1 VCVCACH
8 CVCITVCVN
17 ENFTAIYFYRNTI
30 SYAIAAFLLI
40 SFHAAVHAHVIKV
53 DGSNGNDDPTCY
65 SGNGGSCKTLPYALL
80 NGMASSTTIMIQ
92 KGIYNL
98 SLDSMSFYN
107 MTNVT
112 VVGDGSDATKI
123 ACIFG
128 AGLSFFNTDRLTLAN
143 FTLLSGG
150 KIMKSTSVN
159 TTTGEA
165 AVFRVALYLLD
176 CSNVTIDGLMITNST
191 GTGMA
196 MFDVT
201 GKIEIVNSIFQHN
214 RALETEELPGGGG
227 VYITFTYCKP
237 GITQPCDISV
247 TRNAIYR
254 VHNCSFLS
262 NMATPSKSTR
272 IFLPLPIASIHRQ
285 FGRGGGLHFVLRGV
299 AENNSITVA
308 NSRFHDNSAVWGGGM
323 NIAILDSC
331 KGNQIQLENL
341 VFENNYLPYNGFVNT
356 TGTGGGAIR
365 ISVFPE
371 IAYNYTTN
379 IYIISSTF
387 NNNFAAF
394 GGGVSSEFKREETNS
409 TVFISFVQCKWYR
422 NVARLGSAV
431 DAYVHP
437 YPFGE
442 VANFIFDTCRFI
454 ENTNHY
460 SDLHVKLL
468 GHGTIYAL
476 SVPIT
481 FKNRNTLSGN
491 YGSALVA
498 ISTFY
503 IFYNEAVVVFE
514 NNKAEN
520 GGAISL
526 FESSYII
533 LYEDI
538 ELNFTNNIATGKG
551 GAIYSTGVTQRDLIS
566 SHYCFIVYSNLSVS
580 PYKWKEKNIRVT
592 FSHNHAKYG
601 NSIFATTLY
610 TCVWEGLIGLKEI
623 QLEDIEQVFYWNETF
638 RYEGVHN
645 ISSLDQEISS
655 EGAYIKNIKNDG
667 YNISPGQL
675 YNFMFDLQND
685 REEKI
690 DTALF
695 ATINDSSVG
704 VVVDDQSYS
713 NGYTKLQGNPGSILG
728 MEIVTLSSLPLSV
741 TITINLDDCPPGFYS
756 SYGNSPNE
764 TICKCSVNVPGKDY
778 IGIIQC
784 DATDLV
790 AYFKP
795 AHYAGYIKKGNRS
808 VLLTSVCP
816 EGYCSDS
823 GSYLQLPSNSSAV
836 ALDNIICKP
845 QHRTGTLCGKCADG
859 YYIYANSFDFKCGK
873 CTIPRVW
880 EIVIYIFSKYITLIV
895 FLLIISFYNVSLVKG
910 PLNAFVLFSQ
920 SLPYMDIYAGG
931 RIDMPNKTAVKIY
944 RFFYGMWD
952 LNFLEVLTP
961 YICVLR
967 VQSAL
972 QMMLFDLIPV
982 VIVAAVP
989 YIIYRFQSSL
999 EKVYRCE
1006 RITRK
1011 PFIAI
1016 VYHVKSMT
1024 KKITALKCI
1033 EKFSNSIKG
1042 FVFHKPEGTFNH
1054 SQSNRSSNDIE
1065 TSQERQKSRN
1075 QNVYYKF
1082 RIHALLTIVILC
1094 YARVTALAFDLLSY
1108 ATLHG
1113 SSKDDSD
1120 DSLRVF
1126 RYDGTLKYNEHGYYI
1141 FAASIALS
1149 IVIIIPMIL
1158 LIYPCCHIYKCC
1170 HIFPGKVTFIFAKI
1184 CCFFCMEA
1192 KPDDSIN
1199 NEGSF
1204 QYRCVCRP
1212 IRQNNFLPCNFQFCD
1227 KMYDSVQECYK
1238 KNNFVVVR
1246 ASALYL
1252 IYRLVTLAIYA
1263 FASSSEMQYLLQAGF
1278 FLLMLTINSCFQ
1290 PYDEGKKIYNIIDA
1304 CIFANLTLISVISY
1318 HRLHYEAQDLS
1329 DTNKAFIFQ
1338 TVLIYLPLLYLVTLI
1353 FWRMYK
1359 SYTKSNLH
1367 HHQLTNNDDSDD
1379 GAMLVSYDAASSK
1392 PENDT

>member
-1 VCVCACH
+1 MMMSNTDCH
-8 CVCITVCVN
+8 V
-17 ENFTAIYFYRNTI
+17 FYRFAVVN
-30 SYAIAAFLLI
+30 AVAASLLSI
-40 SFHAAVHAHVIKV
+40 ILIDSHVAVHARVIEV
-53 DGSNGNDDPTCY
+53 DDSNGNDNPTCS
-65 SGNGGSCKTLPYALL
+65 SGKSGPCKTLSYALL
-80 NGMASSTTIMIQ
+80 NHMASFTTIMIH
-92 KGIYNL
+92 KGTYNL
-98 SLDSMSFYN
+98 TLDDTSFYN

-112 VVGDGSDATKI
+112 IVGDGSDVTI
-123 ACIFG
+123 ITCSFG
-128 AGLSFFNTDRLTLAN
+128 AGLSFFNVDQLTLAN
-143 FTLLSGG
+143 FTLLGGG
-150 KIMKSTSVN
+150 KIMNSTSVN
-159 TTTGEA
+159 TTTGKA

-176 CSNVTIDGLMITNST
+176 CNDVTIDGLLITNST

-201 GKIEIVNSIFQHN
+201 GKIKIANSIFQYN

-227 VYITFTYCKP
+227 AYITFTYCKP
-237 GITQPCDISV
+237 GVTQPCDISAIQ
-247 TRNAIYR
+247 NAIYN

-262 NMATPSKSTR
+262 NVATPSEKAR

-299 AENNSITVA
+299 AEDNSITVA
-308 NSRFHDNSAVWGGGM
+308 NSRFCDNSAVWGGGM
-323 NIAILDSC
+323 NIALLDSC
-331 KGNQIQLENL
+331 KGNQILLENL
-341 VFENNYLPYNGFVNT
+341 VFQNNYLPYNGFVNT

-371 IAYNYTTN
+371 INYNYTTN
-379 IYIISSTF
+379 IYIINSTF

-394 GGGVSSEFKREETNS
+394 GGGVSTEFKREEANS
-409 TVFISFVQCKWYR
+409 TVLVSFVQCKWYR

-431 DAYVHP
+431 DAYIHP

-442 VANFIFDTCRFI
+442 VANFIFDTCSFI

-468 GHGTIYAL
+468 GHGTIY
-476 SVPIT
+476 
-481 FKNRNTLSGN
+481 TLSIPVTFRNKTTFCGN

-503 IFYNEAVVVFE
+503 IFYNGAMVAFE
-514 NNKAEN
+514 NNTAEN

-533 LYEDI
+533 LFEDI
-538 ELNFTNNIATGKG
+538 ELNFTNNTATGKG
-551 GAIYSTGVTQRDLIS
+551 GAIYSTGVTQRGLIS
-566 SHYCFIVYSNLSVS
+566 SHYCFIVHSNLSVP
-580 PYKWKEKNIRVT
+580 PYEWKQKNIRVT

-610 TCVWEGLIGLKEI
+610 TCVWEGLIGLKET
-623 QLEDIEQVFYWNETF
+623 QLEDIEQVFYWNGTF

-645 ISSLDQEISS
+645 ISALDQEISS
-655 EGAYIKNIKNDG
+655 EGAYIQNINNDG
-667 YNISPGQL
+667 YKISPGQL
-675 YNFMFDLQND
+675 YNFKFNLQND

-704 VVVDDQSYS
+704 AIVDDQSYS
-713 NGYTKLQGNPGSILG
+713 NGYTKVKGDPGSILG
-728 MEIVTLSSLPLSV
+728 MELITLSSLPLSV
-741 TITINLDDCPPGFYS
+741 TITIHLDDCPPGFYA

-764 TICKCSVNVPGKDY
+764 TICKCSVNVPGEDY

-790 AYFKP
+790 AYLKP
-795 AHYAGYIKKGNRS
+795 AHYAGYIKKGNSS
-808 VLLTSVCP
+808 VLLTSECP
-816 EGYCSDS
+816 EGYCSDN

-845 QHRTGTLCGKCADG
+845 QHRTGTLCGRCADD

-873 CTIPRVW
+873 CTIPRAW
-880 EIVIYIFSKYITLIV
+880 EIVIYTFSKYVALIA
-895 FLLIISFYNVSLVKG
+895 FLFIIGFYNISLVKG

-920 SLPYMDIYAGG
+920 SLSYMDIYAGG
-931 RIDMPNKTAVKIY
+931 RIDIPNVTAVNIY
-944 RFFYGMWD
+944 RFLYGMWD
-952 LNFLEVLTP
+952 LNFFEVLIP
-961 YICVLR
+961 NICVLR

-982 VIVAAVP
+982 VIVAAVA
-989 YIIYRFQSSL
+989 YITYRFQSSL
-999 EKVYRCE
+999 EKVCRCE
-1006 RITRK
+1006 KITRK

-1016 VYHVKSMT
+1016 VDRVMNITKRVAAFKRVKEFT
-1024 KKITALKCI
+1024 
-1033 EKFSNSIKG
+1033 NSIKR
-1042 FVFHKPEGTFNH
+1042 VFQEEFNRR
-1054 SQSNRSSNDIE
+1054 QSNSSPNNTE
-1065 TSQERQKSRN
+1065 TIQERQQLRN
-1075 QNVYYKF
+1075 QNIYLKF

-1141 FAASIALS
+1141 FVASIALS
-1149 IVIIIPMIL
+1149 IVVLIPMIL
-1158 LIYPCCHIYKCC
+1158 LIYPCCRSYKCC
-1170 HIFPGKVTFIFAKI
+1170 RIFRCKIAFCFAKI
-1184 CCFFCMEA
+1184 FCMKTKAADGNNKE
-1192 KPDDSIN
+1192 DS
-1199 NEGSF
+1199 F
-1204 QYRCVCRP
+1204 YYRCFCRP
-1212 IRQNNFLPCNFQFCD
+1212 CRQNNYYLLNFQSCD
-1227 KMYDSVQECYK
+1227 QMHDSVQECYK
-1238 KNNFVVVR
+1238 KNNFVVAR

-1252 IYRLVTLAIYA
+1252 IYRLITLAIYA
-1263 FASSSEMQYLLQAGF
+1263 FAPSSEIQYLLQAGF

-1290 PYDEGKKIYNIIDA
+1290 PYDTKKKIYNVIDA
-1304 CIFANLTLISVISY
+1304 CIFANLTIISVISY

-1338 TVLIYLPLLYLVTLI
+1338 TVLIYMPLLYLVALI

-1359 SYTKSNLH
+1359 SYVYAKNNMY
-1367 HHQLTNNDDSDD
+1367 HHQLTNDSDD
-1379 GAMLVSYDAASSK
+1379 DDNDIEVISYNTASSM
-1392 PENDT
+1392 PEKDT